1 MGLNKTADGRYIVGQ
16 GVENGNEN
24 HGFNGKRDIVIQLTA
39 DGATADGLNA
49 LEYLKAYALNAKTE
63 NKPIFPDGAR
73 VWISTNG
80 YSKAV
85 EADDVVIDG
94 SNITIGGIVWNGS
107 AWDYSGAGQVASGLP
122 EVDADDN
129 GKVLTVV
136 DGTWAAANGGG
147 SGGGALVV
155 HDVDGTLDKT
165 WQEIHDS
172 APLVWQTDGDG
183 GYRILVA
190 VFEEDGDFIVTFAEP
205 QPHEN
210 IMRSYVATSAS
221 GYPASNAQ

>member
-1 MGLNKTADGRYIVGQ
+1 MGRSGGVTMADTGKTIALIKALS
-16 GVENGNEN
+16 NG
-24 HGFNGKRDIVIQLTA
+24 
-39 DGATADGLNA
+39 
-49 LEYLKAYALNAKTE
+49 
-63 NKPIFPDGAR
+63 
-73 VWISTNG
+73 
-80 YSKAV
+80 
-85 EADDVVIDG
+85 
-94 SNITIGGIVWNGS
+94 
-107 AWDYSGAGQVASGLP
+107 
-122 EVDADDN
+122 
-129 GKVLTVV
+129 
-136 DGTWAAANGGG
+136 GGG
-147 SGGGALVV
+147 SGGGVLV

-221 GYPASNAQ
+221 GYPVYAQI